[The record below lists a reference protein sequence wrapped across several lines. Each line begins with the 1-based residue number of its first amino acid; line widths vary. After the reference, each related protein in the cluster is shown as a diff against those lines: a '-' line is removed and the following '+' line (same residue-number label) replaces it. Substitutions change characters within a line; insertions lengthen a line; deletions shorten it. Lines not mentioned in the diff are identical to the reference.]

1 MILVFS
7 KRVIPLNQFR
17 ACSDLSFFRAC
28 FWARFHKC
36 ISTNL
41 TTHQL
46 QVTFWIPHFRI
57 TNL

>member
-7 KRVIPLNQFR
+7 KTVIPLNKLR

-28 FWARFHKC
+28 FFARFYKC

-41 TTHQL
+41 TNHQL
-46 QVTFWIPHFRI
+46 QVTLW
-57 TNL
+57 NLILE